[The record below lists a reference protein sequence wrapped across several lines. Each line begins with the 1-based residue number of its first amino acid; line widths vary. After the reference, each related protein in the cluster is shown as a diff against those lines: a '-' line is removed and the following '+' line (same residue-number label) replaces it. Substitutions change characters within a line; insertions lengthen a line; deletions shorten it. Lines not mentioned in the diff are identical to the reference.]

1 MCWGGGDEGSE
12 VVSARKGPSLCPDK
26 GSVHG
31 PAWPRGEPRS
41 AVVMEA
47 SYDLSGSR

>member
-1 MCWGGGDEGSE
+1 MREQMWWKEAGTTGWRGHTFY
-12 VVSARKGPSLCPDK
+12 PDK
-26 GSVHG
+26 GNVNR

-47 SYDLSGSR
+47 SYDLSENI